1 MKKNISFFN
10 LHFND
15 KVTDYFNQKTIDDY
29 YNTEFSTNIWC
40 KTNKYS
46 FLNIPKSANIFK
58 DDFDWLQ
65 IYYENKTNKITYI
78 SGAYQDVKNIIDL
91 RDKKF
96 LEFKSK
102 FDTSK
107 LIYDH
112 SEKVKHIDKT
122 GDSLDNEENFKAY
135 EDPKN
140 KNMIKFSCLFYE
152 KEKNEL
158 RIDFMT
164 LEFEEFLNGEIWDSE
179 RLENK

>member
-10 LHFND
+10 LHLND

-78 SGAYQDVKNIIDL
+78 SGA
-91 RDKKF
+91 
-96 LEFKSK
+96 
-102 FDTSK
+102 
-107 LIYDH
+107 
-112 SEKVKHIDKT
+112 
-122 GDSLDNEENFKAY
+122 
-135 EDPKN
+135 
-140 KNMIKFSCLFYE
+140 
-152 KEKNEL
+152 
-158 RIDFMT
+158 
-164 LEFEEFLNGEIWDSE
+164 
-179 RLENK
+179 